1 MRALGRQLLES
12 GKGRFELLKV
22 EPAGE
27 RKIAG
32 VDGAWFCLQIGFAS
46 GKRIPPVSKIVD
58 VYAITRQ
65 MAALGF

>member
-1 MRALGRQLLES
+1 M
-12 GKGRFELLKV
+12 LKV